1 MGIITK
7 EVEIKVGVNAYKY
20 WKMGYDVPIKKKDYK
35 DGHKTKLP
43 NNMTFDTS
51 KTMKIKIEDLS
62 EHSHVPIEVECDFC
76 GKHYTTCN
84 DALHN
89 HTSFVESGLI
99 LCEHCAKTKYFV
111 GEKAGRYDK
120 NKTDEE
126 REKVRY
132 SLEYVN
138 MLKRIRIRD
147 NNKCIVCSSKSNLVV
162 HHLNGYTDFV
172 DERCDDNNCVLL
184 CENCHKNFHHLYG
197 YFHNTKEQF
206 EKWFGKTLKIKTDK
220 NKKLDETRKFYCYET
235 NKIYNNV
242 YEYMN
247 EFKLKNKSIR
257 SCIRACCKNIRNAT
271 SYRNLHF
278 VFADVIENMNY
289 DEKIKYLLNIILEK
303 DKKMPFIDLFTGMV
317 YFSSQQCKRY
327 SSFNKYYNLTNLKFK
342 NENILN
348 NDYRFIP
355 YYKFISFDKETQKK
369 LCNKPIRL
377 FNILEHEN
385 IS

>member
-7 EVEIKVGVNAYKY
+7 EVEIKVSRNAYKY

-43 NNMTFDTS
+43 NNMVFDTS
-51 KTMKIKIEDLS
+51 KTMKIKIEDLTERS
-62 EHSHVPIEVECDFC
+62 NAPIEVECDFC
-76 GKHYTTCN
+76 GKHYTISKN
-84 DALHN
+84 ALHS
-89 HTSFVESGLI
+89 HTSFTEGGLI

-111 GEKAGRYDK
+111 GKKACRYDK
-120 NKTDEE
+120 NKTDKE
-126 REKVRY
+126 REKIRY

-162 HHLNGYTDFV
+162 HHLNSYTDFV

-206 EKWFGKTLKIKTDK
+206 EEWLGKTLKIKTDE
-220 NKKLDETRKFYCYET
+220 NKKLEETRKIYCYET
-235 NKIYNNV
+235 NKIYDSSFICAV
-242 YEYMN
+242 ELG
-247 EFKLKNKSIR
+247 FKKKSTHNSIY
-257 SCIRACCKNIRNAT
+257 SCCYNRRNSI
-271 SYRNLHF
+271 SYKGLHF
-278 VFADVIENMNY
+278 VFADKIENMNY

-303 DKKMPFIDLFTGMV
+303 DKKMPFIDLFNGVV

-369 LCNKPIRL
+369 LCNKSIRL